1 MITVLIKLSSK
12 GTYFRYFISKKNLK
26 SFLKKIVGMC
36 GIGPKPAQ
44 LVMIRIHVKIIPGP
58 KDFQL
63 NEKMSPITL

>member
-1 MITVLIKLSSK
+1 MITVLIKRSSK
-12 GTYFRYFISKKNLK
+12 GTYFRYFIKKKLK
-26 SFLKKIVGMC
+26 SFLKKIAGMC